1 MSDTIPFFSH
11 PSAQSIVAYRGGQP
25 IEAWRFLAE
34 VAQVAALLPDGGHVL
49 NICNDRYRFAVGF
62 GASLLA
68 NRVSLLPPTYT
79 PEVIRHLR
87 ALAPDAFC
95 LTDDPQC
102 SVDLPQLRF
111 PDTPVLRTVPFKIP
125 QIPAAQVVAYVFTS
139 GSTGL
144 PVPHRKHWGNLVRC
158 VRVEADRLGLSAR
171 AASIVATVPAQHM
184 YGFETSLLVA
194 LQSASAFCAERPFY
208 PANISAVLAA
218 APKPRVLVSTP
229 VHLRALLASDVA
241 LPPLEMVVS
250 ATAPLGE
257 GFAAEVEARLGAPL
271 VEIYGST
278 ETGQI
283 ASRRPTALPTW
294 RLWPGVRVSRRADR
308 FWAEGGHIEEPTAL
322 GDELEITG
330 PDAFLL
336 HGRIGDL
343 INIAGKRTSLSYLN
357 HQLIAIPGVSDG
369 AFFLPDDESASPT
382 GVTRLGALVVAPE
395 LDAATVVRQ
404 LRDRIDPVFLP
415 RPLLFVD
422 EIPRNAT
429 GKLPLHVLNSLV
441 SRR

>member
-1 MSDTIPFFSH
+1 MPMSESIPFFTH
-11 PSAQSIVAYRGGQP
+11 ASAQSIVAYRGGQP
-25 IEAWRFLAE
+25 IEAWRFLAD
-34 VAQVAALLPDGGHVL
+34 VAQVAALLPDGSHVL

-125 QIPAAQVVAYVFTS
+125 QIAASQVVACVFTS
-139 GSTGL
+139 GSTG
-144 PVPHRKHWGNLVRC
+144 
-158 VRVEADRLGLSAR
+158 
-171 AASIVATVPAQHM
+171 VPAQHM

-208 PANISAVLAA
+208 PADIAAVLAA

-250 ATAPLGE
+250 APAPLGE
-257 GFAAEVEARLGAPL
+257 GFAAEIEARLGAPL

-283 ASRRPTALPTW
+283 ATRRPSALPTW
-294 RLWPGVRVSRRADR
+294 RLWPGVRVSRRAER

-357 HQLIAIPGVSDG
+357 H
-369 AFFLPDDESASPT
+369 
-382 GVTRLGALVVAPE
+382 
-395 LDAATVVRQ
+395 
-404 LRDRIDPVFLP
+404 
-415 RPLLFVD
+415 
-422 EIPRNAT
+422 
-429 GKLPLHVLNSLV
+429 
-441 SRR
+441 

>member
-1 MSDTIPFFSH
+1 MSDSIPFFSH
-11 PSAQSIVAYRGGQP
+11 ASAQSIVAYRGGQP
-25 IEAWRFLAE
+25 IEAWRFLAD

-95 LTDDPQC
+95 LTDDPEC
-102 SVDLPQLRF
+102 RVDLPQLRF

-125 QIPAAQVVAYVFTS
+125 QIAAAQVVAYVFTS

-158 VRVEADRLGLSAR
+158 VRVEADRLGLSAG
-171 AASIVATVPAQHM
+171 AANIVATVPAQHM

-208 PANISAVLAA
+208 PADISAVLAA
-218 APKPRVLVSTP
+218 VPKPRVLVSTP

-283 ASRRPTALPTW
+283 ATRRPTALPTW
-294 RLWPGVRVSRRADR
+294 
-308 FWAEGGHIEEPTAL
+308 PT
-322 GDELEITG
+322 
-330 PDAFLL
+330 
-336 HGRIGDL
+336 
-343 INIAGKRTSLSYLN
+343 
-357 HQLIAIPGVSDG
+357 
-369 AFFLPDDESASPT
+369 SA
-382 GVTRLGALVVAPE
+382 A
-395 LDAATVVRQ
+395 
-404 LRDRIDPVFLP
+404 
-415 RPLLFVD
+415 
-422 EIPRNAT
+422 
-429 GKLPLHVLNSLV
+429 
-441 SRR
+441 